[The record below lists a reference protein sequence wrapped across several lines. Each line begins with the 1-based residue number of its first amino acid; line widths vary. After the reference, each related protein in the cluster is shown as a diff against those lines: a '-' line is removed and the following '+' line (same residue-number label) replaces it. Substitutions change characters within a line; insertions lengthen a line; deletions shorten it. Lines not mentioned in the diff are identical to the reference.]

1 MIFATFITVLV
12 VAPVF
17 FLSGVTGSFFSPLAS
32 SYAMAV
38 LASMVVALTLTPA
51 LSSLLLSNAP
61 LRRESPLTRW
71 LQRGYD
77 RALSQTVEKT
87 RLAYATVGVLVVA
100 SLVLSL
106 FLSQSVSPLPEFQQ
120 RDIKIDL
127 DGAPGTSRPEMDRIV
142 GRISDELRTIPGV
155 RNVAAHVGRA
165 ILGDQ
170 VVGINSSEIWVSIDP
185 GAHYDGTLA
194 QIRETVDG
202 YPGLQNDVQ
211 TYRVTLIGRQ
221 GCRKITTEPSRNPSS
236 KSYFPWLGGL

>member
-1 MIFATFITVLV
+1 LK
-12 VAPVF
+12 
-17 FLSGVTGSFFSPLAS
+17 
-32 SYAMAV
+32 
-38 LASMVVALTLTPA
+38 
-51 LSSLLLSNAP
+51 
-61 LRRESPLTRW
+61 
-71 LQRGYD
+71 
-77 RALSQTVEKT
+77 KT
-87 RLAYATVGVLVVA
+87 RLAYATVAVLVVA
-100 SLVLSL
+100 SVVLSL

-170 VVGINSSEIWVSIDP
+170 VVGINSSELWVSIDP
-185 GAHYDGTLA
+185 GAHHDGTLA